1 MGGDGGDVGGGGGC
15 VRMGGAELAIEK
27 GRVAELDIEKGRVA
41 DSQVRLYSWLGSRL
55 I

>member
-1 MGGDGGDVGGGGGC
+1 MGGDVGGW
-15 VRMGGAELAIEK
+15 GGAELAIEK